1 MCTILTLVRFDPHMM
16 MAQGP
21 VATELKVLGSL
32 AVPIIVTQLSQMG
45 MGVADAI
52 MAGRL
57 SPEDLSGVALGAS
70 FYFPVMLLLS
80 GTIMAVT
87 PLVSQLHG
95 GGRDAEAGAIV
106 RQALWIAFGSGL
118 LVTALMQF
126 GDTGYRWIGVDP
138 VAIPIASSYLA
149 ALSFGLIPVLG
160 YFTLRYL
167 CEGMSWTTPAMMIAI
182 SALGLKILLNYL
194 FIYGEVGMPALGGVG
209 CGVSGAIVMWYQ
221 LIAMVMVVRHSRIKW
236 AGAFSR
242 FDWPDLSVVRRLLK
256 LGLPIGAGIFLEV
269 AVFSIVTLLIG
280 RLGVDALASHHIASN
295 VGGITFMIP
304 LALGM
309 AATIRVGSNVG
320 ARAYSASRR
329 SAFVALGASGV
340 FAVSVGAVLFV
351 FRESIAS
358 LYTTDPAVMKIASVL
373 LVVVALY
380 QLLDDTQITAIGAL
394 RGYKDT
400 RTPMFTAAFAY
411 WVIGLPVGVVLG
423 FGLGPA
429 EAMGVMGF
437 WVGLFV
443 GLTFAA
449 LILISRVAWL
459 SSNSRRIDVYA
470 TE

>member
-1 MCTILTLVRFDPHMM
+1 MM
-16 MAQGP
+16 TAQGP
-21 VATELKVLGSL
+21 VATEFKVLASL

-45 MGVADAI
+45 MHVADAI

-57 SPEDLSGVALGAS
+57 SPVDLSGVALGVS
-70 FYFPVMLLLS
+70 FFVPAMLLLS
-80 GTIMAVT
+80 GIIMAVT

-95 GGRDAEAGAIV
+95 GGRDEEAGSIV
-106 RQALWIAFGSGL
+106 RQALWVAFGGGL
-118 LVTALMQF
+118 LVTVLMQF
-126 GDTGYRWIGVDP
+126 GDTGYSWIGVDP
-138 VAIPIASSYLA
+138 VAIPIASSYLV

-182 SALGLKILLNYL
+182 SALGLKVLLNYL
-194 FIYGEVGMPALGGVG
+194 FIYGVFGMPALGGVG

-221 LIAMVMVVRHSRIKW
+221 LIAMVMVVRHSRIKR
-236 AGAFSR
+236 AGALSR

-280 RLGVDALASHHIASN
+280 RLGVDALASHQIAFN
-295 VGGITFMIP
+295 VGGIAFMIP

-320 ARAYSASRR
+320 AKAYSASRR
-329 SAFVALGASGV
+329 SAFVALGASVV
-340 FAVSVGAVLFV
+340 FAVSAAAVVFA

-358 LYTTDPAVMKIASVL
+358 LYTTDPAVVEMASGL
-373 LVVVALY
+373 LVFVAFY

-400 RTPMFTAAFAY
+400 RTPMFTSALAY
-411 WVIGLPVGVVLG
+411 WVIALPVGVTLG
-423 FGLGPA
+423 FGLGPV
-429 EAMGVMGF
+429 EAMGVRGF

-459 SSNSRRIDVYA
+459 SSNQRRIDAFA
-470 TE
+470 TG